1 MKKLMFGS
9 ATLVACLVAA
19 GSAMA
24 ADMVVK
30 APIVAPYSWAGPY
43 LGGNV
48 GYGWASDPAT
58 LTDSV
63 VTTVTL
69 VTDVTSTPV
78 FHTPTQTAITAAGSG
93 NVNPNGVIGGVQGG
107 YNWQSGTIVFGLEG
121 DIEASGQNGSTTLC
135 DTAGC
140 PVGSGIATAG
150 YKLPWF
156 GTLRARLGFTPQ
168 PRWLIYATG
177 GLAVAEID
185 ESVSEGPVGGT
196 PGIVIN
202 SNTTRAGFAV
212 GGGVET
218 AITDRW
224 SIKAEYLFMG
234 FGNVGVTGAGVP
246 VTTTVF
252 PNVRTEIITSTTM
265 IAGLSTRISDN
276 IVRVGLNYHF

>member
-9 ATLVACLVAA
+9 ATLVACLVVA

-30 APIVAPYSWAGPY
+30 APIAAPYSWAGPY

-58 LTDSV
+58 LTDSS

-93 NVNPNGVIGGVQGG
+93 NVNPNGAIGGAQGG

-121 DIEASGQNGSTTLC
+121 DIQASGQNGSTTLC
-135 DTAGC
+135 DMAGC

-185 ESVSEGPVGGT
+185 ESVSEGPVGGA

-234 FGNVGVTGAGVP
+234 FGNVGVTGAGTP